1 MWGHVISM
9 GQFEECIAATRKV
22 SDDHEIRGQYCLAKV
37 PIKSFMAKI
46 NKRDEW
52 SRAISYK
59 RKDPEAFELGVCVPK
74 SCSPEKTNEILK
86 YVIKA
91 YYNQDVTADM
101 VTESFCKI
109 DEPIELRGI
118 DIFAM

>member
-1 MWGHVISM
+1 MSM

-22 SDDHEIRGQYCLAKV
+22 SENHEIRGQYCLAKV
-37 PIKSFMAKI
+37 PIKGFMNKM

-74 SCSPEKTNEILK
+74 SCSPAKTNEILK
-86 YVIKA
+86 EVIKT
-91 YYNQDVTADM
+91 YYGEEITADM
-101 VTESFCKI
+101 IREDFCKI
-109 DEPIELRGI
+109 DEPIEFRGI